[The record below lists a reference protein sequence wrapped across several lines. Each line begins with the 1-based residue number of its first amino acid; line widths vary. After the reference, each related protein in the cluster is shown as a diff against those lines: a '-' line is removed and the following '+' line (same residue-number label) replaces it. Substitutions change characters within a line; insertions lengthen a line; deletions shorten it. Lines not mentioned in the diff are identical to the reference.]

1 MDERTLIFRL
11 LLAALLGAVMGLERE
26 MKRGNAGLR
35 THVLVSMGACLY
47 VLNGAYGFL
56 GDAASHDQKVDLAR
70 TVSQVVVGIGFLGGG
85 VIVKHGEI
93 VRGLTT
99 AANLWLA
106 AAVGVTC
113 AAGRWKLALF
123 TLALALIALT
133 RLERLEK
140 RLPHPVLDEKH
151 QTEA

>member
-1 MDERTLIFRL
+1 VVQVR
-11 LLAALLGAVMGLERE
+11 AADQHL
-26 MKRGNAGLR
+26 
-35 THVLVSMGACLY
+35 LVSMGACLY
-47 VLNGAYGFL
+47 VLDGAYGFL
-56 GDAASHDQKVDLAR
+56 GDAAAHDQKVDLAR

-85 VIVKHGEI
+85 VIVKHGEV

-113 AAGRWKLALF
+113 ATGRWTLALF
-123 TLALALIALT
+123 TLALSLLALAP
-133 RLERLEK
+133 LERLEK
-140 RLPHPVLDEKH
+140 RLPHPAMEDKH

>member
-1 MDERTLIFRL
+1 MDEGTLVFRL
-11 LLAALLGAVMGLERE
+11 LLAAALGAVMGLERE

-35 THVLVSMGACLY
+35 THLLVSMGACLY
-47 VLNGAYGFL
+47 VLSGAYGFL
-56 GDAASHDQKVDLAR
+56 GDAAAHDQKVDLAR
-70 TVSQVVVGIGFLGGG
+70 SVSQVAVGIGFLGGG

-113 AAGRWKLALF
+113 ATGHWKLALF
-123 TLALALIALT
+123 TLSLSLLALAP
-133 RLERLEK
+133 LERIEK
-140 RLPHPVLDEKH
+140 RLPHPKLDDKH

>member
-1 MDERTLIFRL
+1 MDERILVFRL
-11 LLAALLGAVMGLERE
+11 LLAAVLGAVMGLERE

-35 THVLVSMGACLY
+35 THLLVSMGACLY

-56 GDAASHDQKVDLAR
+56 ADAASHDQKVDLAR
-70 TVSQVVVGIGFLGGG
+70 TVSQVVVGIGFLGAG
-85 VIVKHGEI
+85 VIVKHGEV

-113 AAGRWKLALF
+113 ATGHWKLALF
-123 TLALALIALT
+123 TLAVALVALT
-133 RLERLEK
+133 RLERVEA
-140 RLPHPVLDEKH
+140 RLPHAKVDEKH
-151 QTEA
+151 QTES

>member
-1 MDERTLIFRL
+1 MDETTLVFRL
-11 LLAALLGAVMGLERE
+11 LLAAALGAVMGLERE
-26 MKRGNAGLR
+26 LKRGNAGLR
-35 THVLVSMGACLY
+35 THLLVSMGACLFTL
-47 VLNGAYGFL
+47 VGAFGFL
-56 GDAASHDQKVDLAR
+56 GEVTANARVDLSR
-70 TVSQVVVGIGFLGGG
+70 VVSQITVGIGFLGGG
-85 VIVKHGEI
+85 VIVKHGDV

-113 AAGRWKLALF
+113 AAGMWKLALF
-123 TLALALIALT
+123 TLALALLALT

-140 RLPHPVLDEKH
+140 RLPHPVVDDKH

>member
-1 MDERTLIFRL
+1 MDDWILVSRL
-11 LLAALLGAVMGLERE
+11 LLAAVLGGVLGLERE
-26 MKRGNAGLR
+26 TKRGNAGLR
-35 THVLVSMGACLY
+35 THLLVSMGACLY

-56 GDAASHDQKVDLAR
+56 GDAAAHDQKVDLAR

-85 VIVKHGEI
+85 VIVKHGEV

-113 AAGRWKLALF
+113 AAGMWKLALF
-123 TLALALIALT
+123 TVALALIALT
-133 RLERLEK
+133 RLERLEA
-140 RLPHPVLDEKH
+140 RLPHPGVDEKR
-151 QTEA
+151 QTES

>member
-1 MDERTLIFRL
+1 MDERTLAFRL
-11 LLAALLGAVMGLERE
+11 LLAAVLGAVMGLERE

-35 THVLVSMGACLY
+35 THLLVSMGACLY
-47 VLNGAYGFL
+47 VLTGAYGFL
-56 GDAASHDQKVDLAR
+56 GDAAAHDQKVDLAR

-113 AAGRWKLALF
+113 ATGRWTLALF
-123 TLALALIALT
+123 ALALSLLALAP
-133 RLERLEK
+133 LERLEK
-140 RLPHPVLDEKH
+140 RLPHPKLDDRH

>member
-1 MDERTLIFRL
+1 MDDWTLASRL
-11 LLAALLGAVMGLERE
+11 LLAAVLGAVMGLERE
-26 MKRGNAGLR
+26 MKRGSAGLR
-35 THVLVSMGACLY
+35 THLLVSMGACLS
-47 VLNGAYGFL
+47 VLVGAYGFL
-56 GDAASHDQKVDLAR
+56 GDAATQDQKVDLGRAAAY
-70 TVSQVVVGIGFLGGG
+70 VAVGIGFLGGG

-113 AAGRWKLALF
+113 GAGMWKLALF
-123 TLALALIALT
+123 TVALGLLALVPLG
-133 RLERLEK
+133 RLEK
-140 RLPHPVLDEKH
+140 RLPHPTLHEGE

>member
-1 MDERTLIFRL
+1 MDELTLVLRL

-35 THVLVSMGACLY
+35 THLLVSMGACLY
-47 VLNGAYGFL
+47 VLAGAYGFL
-56 GDAASHDQKVDLAR
+56 GDAQAHDQKVDLAR
-70 TVSQVVVGIGFLGGG
+70 TISQVVVGIGFLGGG
-85 VIVKHGEI
+85 VIVKHGEV

-113 AAGRWKLALF
+113 ATGRWKLALF
-123 TLALALIALT
+123 TLALALLALT
-133 RLERLEK
+133 RLEKVEA
-140 RLPHPVLDEKH
+140 RLPHPVIDDKG